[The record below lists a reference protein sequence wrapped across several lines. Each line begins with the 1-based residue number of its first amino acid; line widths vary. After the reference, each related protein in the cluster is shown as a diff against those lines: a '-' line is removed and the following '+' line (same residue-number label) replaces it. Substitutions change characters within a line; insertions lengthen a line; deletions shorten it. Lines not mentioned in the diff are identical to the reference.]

1 MYPVTT
7 AGVGPATRY
16 AVGPVEPADT
26 VAGSYIQDQVAGA
39 VQAAPNGRKLVFVH
53 LTTLGTRPP
62 LGLFGF
68 DPVTGAVSNYVSLGA
83 LVNANSPCFSPDNT
97 KLYVPDFRRTPNGQ
111 DDNVIIQFDL
121 QAGYGAAI
129 AASGQSIVAGNPA
142 TNISTTVFGESVYLL
157 QNGPDGRIY
166 GASGYQGP
174 SALPNDNANVFYVI
188 GRPNARGFACEVRA
202 QHFDFGG
209 RSGTPSLPS
218 FMQHHFNGLE
228 PAPADAAC
236 DPAQATVFPPSHCYL
251 SSATARR
258 VLPAQRAGDTRC
270 GGAQTAQP
278 NGSRKRQR
286 SAGGS
291 AQSDRGRVRGRVTL
305 RPAHHSK
312 ETSQAVALR
321 SGGQPV
327 TTQYWLSCGIIC
339 THNAFG
345 VNIRLAEITQ
355 RRARR
360 CASCPY

>member
-1 MYPVTT
+1 MVYPVTT
-7 AGVGPATRY
+7 TGVGPATRY

-68 DPVTGAVSNYVSLGA
+68 DPVTGAVSNHVSPGV
-83 LVNANSPCFSPDNT
+83 LVNTSSPCFSPYNT
-97 KLYVPDFRRTPNGQ
+97 ELYVTDFRRTPNGQ

-121 QAGYGAAI
+121 QAGHGAAI

-188 GRPNARGFACEVRA
+188 GRPNARGFACEVHA

-236 DPAQATVFPPSHCYL
+236 DPAQATVFPNP
-251 SSATARR
+251 ATAIF
-258 VLPAQRAGDTRC
+258 
-270 GGAQTAQP
+270 
-278 NGSRKRQR
+278 
-286 SAGGS
+286 
-291 AQSDRGRVRGRVTL
+291 RVRQPGACFLPYALAIHDAVGPKLLSRTVVESASEAPVEVTNLTAGMYVVEL
-305 RPAHHSK
+305 RFAQHTIVK
-312 ETSQAVALR
+312 
-321 SGGQPV
+321 
-327 TTQYWLSCGIIC
+327 
-339 THNAFG
+339 
-345 VNIRLAEITQ
+345 RLVKL
-355 RRARR
+355 
-360 CASCPY
+360 